1 MGLLMVAAE
10 KNRSTPSVQIV
21 CFDFHPRDLCV
32 CVWLTVKTVKTD
44 TGRTPYANLVCI
56 NAELF

>member
-21 CFDFHPRDLCV
+21 CFDFRPRDLCV
-32 CVWLTVKTVKTD
+32 CVV
-44 TGRTPYANLVCI
+44 I
-56 NAELF
+56 